1 MEKKITE
8 GEENEIY
15 SVISKALE
23 ALCQEKP
30 NDSIN
35 FLSKKMLEILG
46 DDPKWNINKKLKV
59 KIIKLK
65 IARFWKNCKQSSK
78 KCNR

>member
-15 SVISKALE
+15 SVISKALQ

-30 NDSIN
+30 NDSID
-35 FLSKKMLEILG
+35 FLSKKMLEIIG
-46 DDPKWNINKKLKV
+46 DDPKWNYTQKKKV
-59 KIIKLK
+59 KNYYK
-65 IARFWKNCKQSSK
+65 IMHIFY
-78 KCNR
+78 